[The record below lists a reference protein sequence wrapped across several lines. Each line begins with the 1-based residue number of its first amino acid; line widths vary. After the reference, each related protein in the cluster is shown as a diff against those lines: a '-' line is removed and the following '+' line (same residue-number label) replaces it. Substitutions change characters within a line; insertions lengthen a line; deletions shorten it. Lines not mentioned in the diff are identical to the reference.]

1 MREVLTMKT
10 KAIDHIIKTIERK
23 ADEIGYDIDNNPDY
37 ILMCRIVTDFDYDG
51 IVPTYEEKA
60 FCADTLE
67 RLCGGLGL
75 QYHALLDEALK
86 NYA

>member
-10 KAIDHIIKTIERK
+10 RAIDRIIRAIERK
-23 ADEIGYDIDNNPDY
+23 ADEIGYNIDGNPDY
-37 ILMCRIVTDFDYDG
+37 ILVCRIITDFDYDG
-51 IVPTYEEKA
+51 IVPTYEQKA

-67 RLCGGLGL
+67 RLCNGLGL
-75 QYHALLDEALK
+75 QYCTLLDEALK